1 MWVSVLRDVMLVLH
15 VGRGVS
21 AARCGDVS
29 SVGCGVG
36 VGADRRCY
44 SVR

>member
-21 AARCGDVS
+21 AARCGVS
-29 SVGCGVG
+29 SVGRGVG
-36 VGADRRCY
+36 VGADR
-44 SVR
+44 